1 MEQMTQQDRELII
14 RLWNNRMS
22 INKIVRMLPYKPT
35 VAKQYVK
42 EVKESSELKAEN
54 RAPTQREIV
63 VTAYKN
69 GMTNPHEIAEHFG
82 YNFDTVQ
89 TFLARAKLNRKRP
102 PKNYKQRTGVDRT
115 QQIITA
121 INDGKSNAEIARQF
135 GVTRQWVY
143 TIRKKYV
150 EQGDCNE

>member
-1 MEQMTQQDRELII
+1 MTQQDRELII

-22 INKIVRMLPYKPT
+22 INKIVRMLPYSST
-35 VAKQYVK
+35 VASQYVK
-42 EVKESSELKAEN
+42 EVKASGALKAEN
-54 RAPTQREIV
+54 RAPTQCKIV

-89 TFLARAKLNRKRP
+89 TFLTRAKLNRVRP
-102 PKNYKQRTGVDRT
+102 SKNYKQRTGVDRT
-115 QQIITA
+115 RQIITA

-135 GVTRQWVY
+135 GVTRQWVFY
-143 TIRKKYV
+143 IRKKYV
-150 EQGDCNE
+150 DIGE